1 MAGRYKPYSEYL
13 KSDNY
18 WFGGLPANW
27 KIVKLKQVV
36 DQNRQITYGIVQAGP
51 NIEGGIPYIRPAD
64 MTDEHGIKDYEG
76 LLRTSESVAAAYERS
91 KVRVGDIICS
101 IGPSFGKLMIAPDL
115 LDGANLTQGTAR
127 VAISSEQCV
136 RYFFWA
142 LRSPSSFNQWES
154 SVGGATFRA
163 LNLGPLAD
171 TYLALPSKDEQ
182 ECIANFLDHETAK
195 IDTLIEKQQHLIQLL
210 KEKRQ
215 AVISHAV
222 TKGLSSLNGGP
233 NAKMRDSGVEWLGEV
248 PEHWVQ
254 IKTKHILIAII
265 DAEHKT
271 AEYFEDGTYLVCRT
285 TNVRD
290 GVLKLDGGKYTNQ
303 ETYLEWIKR
312 GVPEPG
318 DILFS
323 REAPAGEACIVP
335 DEPVLCLGQR
345 MVLFKLNKSIVDS
358 QFVLYS
364 IYSGLADDFIKQLS
378 QGSTVSHMNM
388 ADIINIPLFETS
400 LAEQKEIV
408 KYLDRVLSQYDEL
421 QKNAELT
428 VELIQERRTAL
439 ISAAVTGKI
448 DVRDWV
454 APPASPT
461 HKEVAA

>member
-1 MAGRYKPYSEYL
+1 MSKYHAYPEYKDSGVEWLGDIPSKWKLCRL
-13 KSDNY
+13 KFLAKIKNGQDYKSVEAEEGY
-18 WFGGLPANW
+18 PVIGSGGQFTYAS
-27 KIVKLKQVV
+27 QFTY
-36 DQNRQITYGIVQAGP
+36 NR
-51 NIEGGIPYIRPAD
+51 
-64 MTDEHGIKDYEG
+64 
-76 LLRTSESVAAAYERS
+76 ESVLLGRKGTIDKPLYINEPFWT
-91 KVRVGDIICS
+91 VDTMYYTEINGDVC
-101 IGPSFGKLMIAPDL
+101 PKYL
-115 LDGANLTQGTAR
+115 
-127 VAISSEQCV
+127 
-136 RYFFWA
+136 Y
-142 LRSPSSFNQWES
+142 
-154 SVGGATFRA
+154 
-163 LNLGPLAD
+163 
-171 TYLALPSKDEQ
+171 YLALTIQFGRYATNTALPSMTQ
-182 ECIANFLDHETAK
+182 EHLGNYFFAVPSGEIEKKIIANFLDHETAK
-195 IDTLIEKQQHLIQLL
+195 IDTLIEKQQQLIQLL

-318 DILFS
+318 DILFT

-388 ADIINIPLFETS
+388 ADIINIPLFEIS

-448 DVRDWV
+448 DIRNWV
-454 APPASPT
+454 APKESQT
-461 HKEVAA
+461 NKEVAA

>member
-1 MAGRYKPYSEYL
+1 MSKYHAYPEYKDSGVEWLGDIPSKWKLCRL
-13 KSDNY
+13 KFLAKIKNGQDYKSVEAEEGY
-18 WFGGLPANW
+18 PVIGSGGQFTYAS
-27 KIVKLKQVV
+27 QFTY
-36 DQNRQITYGIVQAGP
+36 NR
-51 NIEGGIPYIRPAD
+51 
-64 MTDEHGIKDYEG
+64 
-76 LLRTSESVAAAYERS
+76 ESVLLGRKGTIDKPLYINEPFWT
-91 KVRVGDIICS
+91 VDTMYYTEINGDVC
-101 IGPSFGKLMIAPDL
+101 PKYL
-115 LDGANLTQGTAR
+115 
-127 VAISSEQCV
+127 
-136 RYFFWA
+136 Y
-142 LRSPSSFNQWES
+142 
-154 SVGGATFRA
+154 
-163 LNLGPLAD
+163 
-171 TYLALPSKDEQ
+171 YLALTIQFGRYATNTALPSMTQ
-182 ECIANFLDHETAK
+182 EHLGNYFFAVPSGEIEKKIIANFLDHETAK
-195 IDTLIEKQQHLIQLL
+195 IDTLIEKQQQLIQLL

-318 DILFS
+318 DILFT

-388 ADIINIPLFETS
+388 ADIINIPLFEIS

-421 QKNAELT
+421 QKKAELT